1 MSIFEQLENGVS
13 LAKLKKSDL
22 LELLNSNI
30 QTLSE
35 KEANE
40 LSSNPNIFWF
50 EFLQGDETASGNDN
64 IFIEVQYKGI
74 RYKGSFQIAN
84 WKENYSNEN

>member
-13 LAKLKKSDL
+13 LTKLKKSDL
-22 LELLNSNI
+22 LELLNSNV

-35 KEANE
+35 KEAKQ
-40 LSSNPNIFWF
+40 LSSNPNLFWF
-50 EFLQGDETASGNDN
+50 EFLRGDETASGNDN

-84 WKENYSNEN
+84 

>member
-1 MSIFEQLENGVS
+1 MSIFEQLESGKS
-13 LAKLKKSDL
+13 LTKLKKSDL

-35 KEANE
+35 NEANQ
-40 LSSNPNIFWF
+40 LSSNPNLFWF
-50 EFLQGDETASGNDN
+50 EFLRGDETASGNDN

-84 WKENYSNEN
+84 

>member
-1 MSIFEQLENGVS
+1 MSIFEQLDNGVS
-13 LAKLKKSDL
+13 LSKLKKLDL

-35 KEANE
+35 KEANQ
-40 LSSNPNIFWF
+40 LSNNPNLFWF
-50 EFLQGDETASGNDN
+50 EFIRGDETASGNDN

-84 WKENYSNEN
+84 

>member
-1 MSIFEQLENGVS
+1 MSIYEQLENGIS
-13 LAKLKKSDL
+13 LSKLKKSDL

-50 EFLQGDETASGNDN
+50 EFIRGDETASGNDN
-64 IFIEVQYKGI
+64 IFIEVQYKDI

-84 WKENYSNEN
+84 

>member
-1 MSIFEQLENGVS
+1 MSIFKQLENGVS
-13 LAKLKKSDL
+13 VTKLKKSDL

-35 KEANE
+35 NEANE
-40 LSSNPNIFWF
+40 LSSNPNLFWF
-50 EFLQGDETASGNDN
+50 EFLKGDETASGNDN

-74 RYKGSFQIAN
+74 
-84 WKENYSNEN
+84 

>member
-1 MSIFEQLENGVS
+1 MSIYEQLENGVS
-13 LAKLKKSDL
+13 LSKLKKSVL

-35 KEANE
+35 KEAND
-40 LSSNPNIFWF
+40 LSNNPNIFWF
-50 EFLQGDETASGNDN
+50 EFIRGDDN

>member
-1 MSIFEQLENGVS
+1 MSVFKQLENGVS
-13 LAKLKKSDL
+13 LTKLKKSDL

-35 KEANE
+35 KEANQ
-40 LSSNPNIFWF
+40 LSNNPNLFWF
-50 EFLQGDETASGNDN
+50 EFLRGDETASGNDN

-84 WKENYSNEN
+84 

>member
-1 MSIFEQLENGVS
+1 MSIFKQLENGVS
-13 LAKLKKSDL
+13 LTKLKKSDL

-35 KEANE
+35 KEASQ
-40 LSSNPNIFWF
+40 LSSNPNLFWF
-50 EFLQGDETASGNDN
+50 EFVSGDETSSGNDN

-84 WKENYSNEN
+84 

>member
-13 LAKLKKSDL
+13 LAKLKKSNL

-35 KEANE
+35 KEVNE
-40 LSSNPNIFWF
+40 LSCNPNIFWF
-50 EFLQGDETASGNDN
+50 EFIRGDETASGNDN

-84 WKENYSNEN
+84 